1 MAEELKEVREKKGR
15 GSYLNKL
22 TRISPGWNLVLLI
35 FLLILAVIV
44 IVPVALVVVVSLST
58 AESIALNGYSFLP
71 SEWTLIAYENLLGK
85 GLGTQIL
92 QSYIVTIAMTAVGT
106 VLSLFLMSL
115 YAYVLAQRNFPAKR
129 FYTLILFFTMLFSG
143 GLVPSYIVNRQ
154 YLHLY
159 DNFWVLVLPGLI
171 AAYNVFILRTFMQS
185 TIPEAMFDA
194 ARIDGAS
201 DFRIYWQIVLPLCK
215 AGLAVV
221 AMWAIVGRWNDW
233 FTGMLYIENAK
244 LVPLQTMLQKIQN
257 NIDFIK
263 NNSQMKN
270 SVEGASILK
279 SLPGESTRMAIVVIS
294 TVPIIFAYPL
304 FQRYFIQGIT
314 VGSVKG

>member
-1 MAEELKEVREKKGR
+1 
-15 GSYLNKL
+15 
-22 TRISPGWNLVLLI
+22 
-35 FLLILAVIV
+35 
-44 IVPVALVVVVSLST
+44 
-58 AESIALNGYSFLP
+58 
-71 SEWTLIAYENLLGK
+71 
-85 GLGTQIL
+85 
-92 QSYIVTIAMTAVGT
+92 
-106 VLSLFLMSL
+106 
-115 YAYVLAQRNFPAKR
+115 
-129 FYTLILFFTMLFSG
+129 
-143 GLVPSYIVNRQ
+143 
-154 YLHLY
+154 
-159 DNFWVLVLPGLI
+159 
-171 AAYNVFILRTFMQS
+171 MQS

-294 TVPIIFAYPL
+294 SVPIIFAYPF